1 LSQERNTKTL
11 EIDEASP
18 REIVRLIQD
27 EDRTVLEAV
36 EAAAEKIAHAIEAIS
51 DRLSSGGRL
60 FYVGAG
66 TSGRIAMLDASELP
80 PTYGTDSGLV
90 STIMA
95 GGEEA
100 YFRAVEG
107 AEDSEEEA
115 IAAVD
120 SQVNPSDAVLGIA
133 ASGTTPFTVAA
144 IRKANMIGALTI
156 GISNVENAP
165 LVRECDIPIV
175 AVTGAE
181 VIMGSTRMKAGTA
194 QKLILNAISTG
205 VMIRL
210 GRVYSNLMVEMPAT
224 NVKLQRRAASMV
236 ELVSGAARADAERA
250 LAAGNGSIKVASI
263 MLRLGIDADAAAEKL
278 RAANGN
284 LRRALEA

>member
-1 LSQERNTKTL
+1 MSQERNTKTL
-11 EIDEASP
+11 EIDGASP
-18 REIVRLIQD
+18 REIVRLIQE
-27 EDRTVLEAV
+27 EDRKVLDAV
-36 EAAAEKIAHAIEAIS
+36 EAAAEKIAHAIDAIT
-51 DRLSSGGRL
+51 DRLSDGGRL
-60 FYVGAG
+60 FYAGAG

-80 PTYGTDSGLV
+80 PTYGTTNELV

-107 AEDSEEEA
+107 AEDSEEDA

-120 SQVNPSDAVLGIA
+120 SQVTAADAVLGIA

-175 AVTGAE
+175 ALTGAE

-194 QKLILNAISTG
+194 QKLILNTISTG

-224 NVKLQRRAASMV
+224 NIKLQRRAASMV
-236 ELVSGAARADAERA
+236 ELITGRTRAEAERA
-250 LAAGNGSIKVASI
+250 LAAAHGSIKVASV
-263 MLRLGIDADAAAEKL
+263 MLRHGVDADAAAERL
-278 RAANGN
+278 RASNGN